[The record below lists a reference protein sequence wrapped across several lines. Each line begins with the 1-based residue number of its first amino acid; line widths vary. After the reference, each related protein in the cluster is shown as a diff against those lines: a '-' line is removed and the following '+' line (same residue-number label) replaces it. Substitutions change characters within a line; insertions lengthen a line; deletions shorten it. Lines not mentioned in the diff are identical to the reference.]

1 MTENK
6 VVENIKNSIEEG
18 VTCLKNDKKLTTREI
33 DIKNFYKLAK
43 KYGFLVPKNWKGD
56 QLNWLERFLYT
67 EEVTGSSPVSLI
79 FSPVV

>member
-6 VVENIKNSIEEG
+6 FVENIKNSIEEG

-56 QLNWLERFLYT
+56 
-67 EEVTGSSPVSLI
+67 
-79 FSPVV
+79 